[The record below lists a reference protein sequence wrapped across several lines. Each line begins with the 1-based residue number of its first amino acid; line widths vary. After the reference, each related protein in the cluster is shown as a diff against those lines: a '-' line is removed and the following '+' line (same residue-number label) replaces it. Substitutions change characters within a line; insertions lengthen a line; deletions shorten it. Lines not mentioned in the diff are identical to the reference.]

1 MDTNSSATPSTLTG
15 NDASMPANQTITG
28 RDSPQ
33 KPHLGAG
40 LIAATVAGNALEFY
54 DFLTY
59 STFSVYIG
67 KAFFPSKDPFISLLL
82 SLATFGVGFFTRPL
96 GGVLIGAYADRA
108 GRKPAM
114 MLTITLITL
123 GTLGMLVNPGY
134 DSIGIA
140 APILLVVS
148 RLLQGFALGG
158 EVGPTT
164 AVLLECAPP
173 GRRGAVVGW
182 QIASQGVAIFA
193 GGVAGGILTN
203 VLDEKQL
210 GLWGWRL
217 PFLLGLVIV
226 PLGIYLR
233 RRLPETLEQPGTNG
247 GMAVLR
253 EVFLHYARP
262 LLLGVLVIMCLT
274 ITTYIG
280 NYMTTYAITTL
291 KMPPSE
297 AMLATLTQGVCTAVA
312 ALIGGRLSDRFGR
325 KIVMIAPRVIL
336 MLAIYPAFLFL
347 VATRTSGA
355 LIGVAAFNAL
365 LSACSGGASI
375 AAMTEMFP
383 NRVRS
388 SGVAIVYAVAV
399 SIFGGSTQF
408 VVAWLIGV
416 TGDPLSPAYYAIA
429 TSIIGL
435 LAMIAL
441 PRPAASN

>member
-1 MDTNSSATPSTLTG
+1 MPGHTI
-15 NDASMPANQTITG
+15 ASQ
-28 RDSPQ
+28 DLPQ
-33 KPHLGAG
+33 KTRLGAG
-40 LIAATVAGNALEFY
+40 IIAATVAGNALEFY

-67 KAFFPSKDPFISLLL
+67 KAFFPSKDPFINLLL

-114 MLTITLITL
+114 MLTIAMITL
-123 GTLGMLVNPGY
+123 GTLGLALTPGY
-134 DSIGIA
+134 AAIGIA
-140 APILLVVS
+140 APIILVVS

-158 EVGPTT
+158 EVGPAT

-173 GRRGAVVGW
+173 GRRGAIVGW

-193 GGVAGGILTN
+193 GGAVGGILT
-203 VLDEKQL
+203 LALSKEQL
-210 GLWGWRL
+210 ADWGWRL
-217 PFLLGLVIV
+217 PFLLGLAIV

-233 RRLPETLEQPGTNG
+233 RKLPETLERPGTHG
-247 GMAVLR
+247 GMAVLH
-253 EVFLHYARP
+253 EVLRDYSKP
-262 LLLGVLVIMCLT
+262 LVLGVLVIMCLT

-280 NYMTTYAITTL
+280 NYMTTYALTTL

-297 AMLATLTQGVCTAVA
+297 AMLATLTQGVCTAAA

-325 KIVMIAPRVIL
+325 KIVMITPRLIL

-347 VATRTSGA
+347 VATRTAGA

-375 AAMTEMFP
+375 AALTEMFP

-388 SGVAIVYAVAV
+388 SGVAIVYALAV

-416 TGDPLSPAYYAIA
+416 TGDPLSPAYYAVV
-429 TSIIGL
+429 TSVVGL
-435 LAMIAL
+435 GAMIAL
-441 PRPAASN
+441 PKPATSA

>member
-1 MDTNSSATPSTLTG
+1 
-15 NDASMPANQTITG
+15 MPASQTI
-28 RDSPQ
+28 DHPSSPRKIQ
-33 KPHLGAG
+33 LGAG
-40 LIAATVAGNALEFY
+40 IIAATVAGNALEFY

-67 KAFFPSKDPFISLLL
+67 RVFFPSKDPFINLLL

-96 GGVLIGAYADRA
+96 GGVVIGAYADRA

-114 MLTITLITL
+114 MLTIALITL
-123 GTLGMLVNPGY
+123 GTLGLALTPGY
-134 DSIGIA
+134 ASIGIA
-140 APILLVVS
+140 APIILVIS

-158 EVGPTT
+158 EVGPAT

-173 GRRGAVVGW
+173 HRRGAIVGW

-193 GGVAGGILTN
+193 GGAVGGILTL
-203 VLDEKQL
+203 VLSKEQL
-210 GLWGWRL
+210 ADWGWRL

-233 RRLPETLEQPGTNG
+233 RKLPETLEQPGTHG
-247 GMAVLR
+247 GMEVLA
-253 EVFLHYARP
+253 EVFRHYARP
-262 LLLGVLVIMCLT
+262 LVLGVLVIMCLT

-280 NYMTTYAITTL
+280 NYMTTYALTTL
-291 KMPPSE
+291 KMAPSQ
-297 AMLATLTQGVCTAVA
+297 AMLATLTQGVCTAAA

-325 KIVMIAPRVIL
+325 KIVMILPRLVL

-375 AAMTEMFP
+375 AALTEMFP
-383 NRVRS
+383 NRVRG

-416 TGDPLSPAYYAIA
+416 TGDPLSPAYYAVV
-429 TSIIGL
+429 TSVIGL

-441 PRPAASN
+441 PKPASTHVS